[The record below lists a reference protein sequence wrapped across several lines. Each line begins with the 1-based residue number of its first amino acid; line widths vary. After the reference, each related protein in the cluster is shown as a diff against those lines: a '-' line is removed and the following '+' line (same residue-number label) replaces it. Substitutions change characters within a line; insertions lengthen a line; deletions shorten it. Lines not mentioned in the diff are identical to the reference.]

1 MTQLDLIRHSDPE
14 LARAYRIQAETEM
27 HNPYFTYSERETRRD
42 YYLSEARKYEPL
54 EQSS

>member
-1 MTQLDLIRHSDPE
+1 VTQLDLIRHSDPE